1 MADRR
6 CVFIDFDGTLAEQ
19 GVVPREHAEAIE
31 RARANGHV
39 VLLCTGRP
47 ASIVVAEVA
56 ALFDGVVASAGCYL
70 RLGDEVLDD
79 ERFPAAL
86 GRRTI
91 EVLQRHEVAF
101 ALEAPEALWCTPA
114 SVERIRA
121 RMRPSGPA
129 GASGIGNGPA
139 DILAAARVREDIAEC
154 SFAKISLW
162 DSRVPIEQL
171 AAESGPELGALP
183 SSITTNDL
191 SSGELHLRTI
201 DKADGMRR
209 VREHLGL
216 APEATVAIGD
226 GMNDLGMLREA
237 GTAVAVTG
245 APAELLAVADFEILG
260 PADHGIVSAFA
271 RLGLG

>member
-6 CVFIDFDGTLAEQ
+6 CVFIDFDGTLADR
-19 GVVPREHAEAIE
+19 GVVPREHAEAVG
-31 RARANGHV
+31 RARAQGHV

-47 ASIVVAEVA
+47 ASIIVPEVA
-56 ALFDGVVASAGCYL
+56 ALFDGVVASAGGFL
-70 RLGDEVLDD
+70 RLGDEVLHD
-79 ERFPAAL
+79 ERFPAAV

-91 EVLQRHEVAF
+91 EVLHRHEVAF
-101 ALEAPEALWCTPA
+101 ALEAPDALWCTPFSA
-114 SVERIRA
+114 ERIRA
-121 RMRPSGPA
+121 RMRPSGPSSA
-129 GASGIGNGPA
+129 GGIGSGPT
-139 DILAAARVREDIAEC
+139 DIIAAVRVREDVADC

-183 SSITTNDL
+183 SSITTDDL
-191 SSGELHLRTI
+191 SSGELHLRTV

-216 APEATVAIGD
+216 GPEATVAIGD
-226 GMNDLGMLREA
+226 GMNDLGMLQAA
-237 GTAVAVTG
+237 GTSVAISG
-245 APAELLAVADFEILG
+245 APTEVLAAADLVVPG
-260 PADHGIVSAFA
+260 PVEHGIVSAFA